1 MDKLE
6 ALELINKNNLES
18 IKGYVYMADHEHN
31 TSAMVILGDY
41 YYAKGDYS
49 YAIKYFQEAGD
60 YKDNRGYNRLGSMYF
75 YGKGVEKDY
84 HLAYK
89 YFTKSYL
96 NQDKYAAIKLADMY
110 INGYFVNKD
119 PSYALEYLDPLYN
132 YYMGEHI
139 KGNYKDNLLYE
150 VLIRYSHCY
159 ESGLGIKKDL
169 EEALKCLVIAYD
181 GFSKQMKYSNKSYN
195 LLKYTLNEIDR
206 LKKIVKVDP
215 YEILNLALDT
225 TNTFSYVLDNDTL
238 TFIFSLN
245 NKEVITSLANLC
257 SVVTDKIEIKF
268 NKVND
273 FNKIDY
279 EQMRP
284 IDYQVKNNLFR
295 LYDTE
300 STLMHF
306 TFESFESNIFA
317 KSNYYDLIDLLKKG
331 NVLVSF
337 EDNSEIIT
345 SNENGVSYLGRNYK
359 SIDDFI
365 LNSPLKENPKEI
377 KKLSNI

>member
-119 PSYALEYLDPLYN
+119 PSYALEYLEPLYN

-317 KSNYYDLIDLLKKG
+317 KPNYYDLIDLLKKG

>member
-119 PSYALEYLDPLYN
+119 PSYALEYLEPLYN

-268 NKVND
+268 DKVND

-317 KSNYYDLIDLLKKG
+317 KPNYYDLIDLLKKG

-337 EDNSEIIT
+337 EDNSEIIIYDIL
-345 SNENGVSYLGRNYK
+345 ENK
-359 SIDDFI
+359 SETAKRF
-365 LNSPLKENPKEI
+365 
-377 KKLSNI
+377 

>member
-268 NKVND
+268 DKVND

-317 KSNYYDLIDLLKKG
+317 KPNYYDLIDLLKKG

>member
-119 PSYALEYLDPLYN
+119 PSYALEYLEPVYN

-268 NKVND
+268 DKVND

-317 KSNYYDLIDLLKKG
+317 KPNYYDLIDLLKKG

>member
-119 PSYALEYLDPLYN
+119 PSYALEYLEPLYN

-206 LKKIVKVDP
+206 LKKVVKVDP

-268 NKVND
+268 DKVND

-317 KSNYYDLIDLLKKG
+317 KPNYYDLIDLLKKG

>member
-119 PSYALEYLDPLYN
+119 PSYALEYLEPLYN

-268 NKVND
+268 DKVND

-317 KSNYYDLIDLLKKG
+317 KPNYYDLIDLLKKG

-365 LNSPLKENPKEI
+365 LNSPLKGNPKEI
-377 KKLSNI
+377 KNLSNI

>member
-119 PSYALEYLDPLYN
+119 PSYALEYLEPLYN

-268 NKVND
+268 DKVND

-317 KSNYYDLIDLLKKG
+317 KPNYYDLIDLLKKG

>member
-119 PSYALEYLDPLYN
+119 PSYALEYLEPLYN

-206 LKKIVKVDP
+206 LKKVVKVDP

-225 TNTFSYVLDNDTL
+225 TNTFSYILDNDTL

-245 NKEVITSLANLC
+245 NKEVITSLVNLC

-268 NKVND
+268 DKVND

-317 KSNYYDLIDLLKKG
+317 KPNYYDLIDLLKKG